1 MKKWM
6 VILAAAAALSSTAWA
21 DAKSDVLAAMETWKT
36 AMLKKDAATLDKL
49 LHSDL
54 TYSHSDGRTETK
66 SDVLQSIPA
75 GKLNVEAIDFKDSTV
90 RVFGNTA
97 VVKGGIDIRNNVD
110 GKPVLLNLSVL
121 QVWVKGSQGWQLVAR
136 QSTRLNK

>member
-1 MKKWM
+1 
-6 VILAAAAALSSTAWA
+6 
-21 DAKSDVLAAMETWKT
+21 
-36 AMLKKDAATLDKL
+36 
-49 LHSDL
+49 
-54 TYSHSDGRTETK
+54 
-66 SDVLQSIPA
+66 
-75 GKLNVEAIDFKDSTV
+75 V